1 MSPSLGQLSRALQD
15 ECFPFNLSHS
25 GLHRS
30 FLPCFPVCIWERSCR
45 LSRLASGQSLF
56 AGHELSPVALAQRPD
71 LRLFA
76 LRLRR
81 FRLTARLSLGCGD
94 LLAGARFVRVTG
106 LLPPM
111 LASPNRGRF
120 SEFPNLLPINAWQS
134 AQPVTAQSRGL
145 DQRRRT

>member
-30 FLPCFPVCIWERSCR
+30 FLPCFPVCIWERSGR

-81 FRLTARLSLGCGD
+81 LRLTARLSLARGGG
-94 LLAGARFVRVTG
+94 LVSGARFARAAGIAAAGPRSATAG
-106 LLPPM
+106 L
-111 LASPNRGRF
+111 SF
-120 SEFPNLLPINAWQS
+120 H
-134 AQPVTAQSRGL
+134 TAEMA
-145 DQRRRT
+145 TV